1 MSKSRTELEMAIKE
15 LTKRNM
21 EKSLSLFAQHC
32 WHIVEP
38 ATPYK
43 HGWHIDAICEHLEAV
58 TEGRIRNLVINMP
71 PRHMK
76 SMLVCVFW
84 PCWVWATKPE
94 SRWLYSSYAQSLSI
108 RDSLKCRRIIESR
121 WYRENWPHVKMN
133 LDQNQKARFE
143 NSHTGYR
150 VSTSVGGSAT
160 GEGGDFIVCDD
171 PHKVGDVPSE
181 RIREQVVNWW
191 NEEMSTRGNDPKKVA
206 KVIVAQRVHEND
218 LCGYVLQ
225 QGGYELL
232 CLAAEFDGHRSE
244 TSLGWKDPRDREG
257 DLLWNERFGQ
267 EELDEL
273 KKRLGAYAAA
283 AQLQQRPAPAG
294 GGLFKE
300 EWWRFWDEFPASMD
314 EIIQS
319 WDMAFK
325 SSAKGSFVVCQV
337 WGRIGSQFYLLDQVR
352 KRMSFPQTVTSFKE
366 MYAKWPSTMAIL
378 VEDKANGPA
387 IIDTLKGQIP
397 GIIPVTPDGS
407 KIARASAISALI
419 EAGDV
424 LIPNPKHHP
433 WVVDF
438 LRECGSFPVGPN
450 DDQVDAMSQGLERL
464 RRQIQAGLFG
474 IRRGHLKRNKN
485 ESISRIHNAS
495 KGNT

>member
-1 MSKSRTELEMAIKE
+1 MPTKDRAGLELALRE

-58 TEGRIRNLVINMP
+58 TDGRIRNLVINMP

-108 RDSLKCRRIIESR
+108 RDSLKCRRIVESR
-121 WYRENWPHVKMN
+121 WYRDNWPHVKLN

-143 NSHTGYR
+143 NTHTGYR
-150 VSTSVGGSAT
+150 VSTSVVGSAT

-191 NEEMSTRGNDPKKVA
+191 NEEMSTRGNDPKRVA

-225 QGGYELL
+225 QGGYEHL
-232 CLAAEFDGHRSE
+232 CLAAEFDGHRSK
-244 TSLGWKDPRDREG
+244 TALGWKDPRKNEG
-257 DLLWNERFGQ
+257 DLLWSDRFGRD
-267 EELDEL
+267 ELDEL

-294 GGLFKE
+294 GGLFRE
-300 EWWRFWDEFPASMD
+300 DWWQFWDEFPASMD

-325 SSAKGSFVVCQV
+325 GTKKGSFVVCQV
-337 WGRIGSQFYLLDQVR
+337 WGRVGADFYLLDQLR
-352 KRMSFPQTVTSFKE
+352 KRMTFPQTISAFKE
-366 MYAKWPSTMAIL
+366 MYARWPMTQAIL

-387 IIDTLKGQIP
+387 IIDTLKGSIP
-397 GIIPVTPDGS
+397 GIIPVQPDGS

-424 LIPNPKHHP
+424 KIPNPKHYP

-450 DDQVDAMSQGLERL
+450 DDQVDAMSQALERM
-464 RRQIQAGLFG
+464 RKSIQSGLFK
-474 IRRGHLKRNKN
+474 IRRGNLKRRL
-485 ESISRIHNAS
+485 S
-495 KGNT
+495 

>member
-1 MSKSRTELEMAIKE
+1 MSSKYELELAVRE
-15 LTKRNM
+15 LTRRNM
-21 EKSLSLFAQHC
+21 EKSLALFARHC
-32 WHIVEP
+32 WHVVEP

-58 TEGRIRNLVINMP
+58 TRGEIRNLVINMP

-84 PCWVWATKPE
+84 PCWVWTTQPE
-94 SRWLYSSYAQSLSI
+94 SRWLFSSYAQSLSI

-121 WYRENWPHVKMN
+121 WYRELWPHVRLN
-133 LDQNQKARFE
+133 ADQNQKARFE
-143 NSHTGYR
+143 NTHTGHR

-160 GEGGDFIVCDD
+160 GSGGRYLVCDD

-225 QGGYELL
+225 QGGYDHL
-232 CLAAEFDGHRSE
+232 CLAAEFDGHRSK
-244 TSLGWKDPRDREG
+244 TSLKWRDPRKRDG
-257 DLLWNERFGQ
+257 DLLWQDRFGQ
-267 EELDEL
+267 DELDEL

-294 GGLFKE
+294 GGLFRE
-300 EWWRFWDEFPASMD
+300 EWWQFWDEFPASMD
-314 EIIQS
+314 ETVQS

-325 SSAKGSFVVCQV
+325 SSSKGSFVVCQV
-337 WGRIGSQFYLLDQVR
+337 WGRIGAQFYLLDQLR
-352 KRMSFPQTVTSFKE
+352 KRMSFPQTITAFKE
-366 MYAKWPSTMAIL
+366 MYSKWPSTTAIL

-387 IIDTLKGQIP
+387 IIDTLKGEIP

-424 LIPNPKHHP
+424 MIPNPKHYS

-450 DDQVDAMSQGLERL
+450 DDQVDAMSQALERL
-464 RRQIQAGLFG
+464 RRSIQSGLFT
-474 IRRGHLKRNKN
+474 IRRGHLKR
-485 ESISRIHNAS
+485 R
-495 KGNT
+495 T